1 MGGETSPP
9 VLFQAGAFMTPFLE
23 MHAISKS
30 FPGVKALNRVDLAVR
45 LGEVHAIAGENGAG
59 KSTLMKIMTG
69 VYKADSGGTIQI
81 DGQPVLIRDPGHARS
96 LGINIIHQELSMVEN
111 LTVAENIFLAR
122 EPLRRS
128 GFIDSRAMNEG
139 TRKVLRELDIDI
151 EPTTPVARLSIG
163 QKQMI
168 EIARAI
174 SYDSRIIIMDE
185 PTASLSHHE
194 STTLMRVID
203 RLRLQNIGIVY
214 ITHRLEEIFQIAD
227 HVTVLRDGETVDSRP
242 IAQMDHDILVRKMV
256 DRELTQL
263 FGEHV
268 SHATGDVLL
277 SVRGLAMKHA
287 APHQAH
293 VRDVSFDLRKGE
305 VLGFFGLIG
314 AGRTEIMEMIFG
326 LRPYDGEIRIDGV
339 AASIKDPSAAIGHG
353 LGFVT
358 EDRKGQGL
366 VLGMTV
372 RENFSLTHL
381 SDYCRLDFVDR
392 RKEAAACDGYVQSLD
407 IRTPSIEQTILNLS
421 GGNQQKVIIAKWVAR
436 RPRILIVDEP
446 TRGIDIGA
454 KAEVHALLSRL
465 AQQGLSIIVISSDL
479 PEILAV
485 SDRILV
491 IKGGRINGEISRAD
505 ATQESVMRAATG

>member
-1 MGGETSPP
+1 M
-9 VLFQAGAFMTPFLE
+9 VPFLQ
-23 MHAISKS
+23 MHAISKT
-30 FPGVKALNRVDLAVR
+30 FPGVRALNRVDLCVR
-45 LGEVHAIAGENGAG
+45 RGEVHAVAGENGAG

-69 VYKADSGGTIQI
+69 VFKADAGGSVKVE
-81 DGQPVLIRDPGHARS
+81 GQPVVIRDPMHARS

-122 EPLRRS
+122 EPTGPG
-128 GFIDSRAMNEG
+128 GFIASRRMVKE
-139 TRKVLRELDIDI
+139 TRKVLAELEMDI
-151 EPTTPVARLSIG
+151 EPTTLVGRLSIG
-163 QKQMI
+163 QKQMV
-168 EIARAI
+168 EIARSI
-174 SYDSRIIIMDE
+174 SYDSKIIIMDE

-194 STTLMRVID
+194 STTLMRVIN
-203 RLRLQNIGIVY
+203 RLKQQNIGIVY
-214 ITHRLEEIFQIAD
+214 ITHRLDEIFEIAD

-242 IAQMDHDILVRKMV
+242 IAEMDRDILVRKMV
-256 DRELTQL
+256 DRELNQL
-263 FGEHV
+263 FGEHR
-268 SHATGDVLL
+268 SHATDEILL
-277 SVRGLAMKHA
+277 SVRGLTMKHA
-287 APHQAH
+287 AVHQAN
-293 VRDVSFDLRKGE
+293 VTDVSFDLRKGE

-326 LRPYDGEIRIDGV
+326 LRPYDGEIRIDGER
-339 AASIKDPSAAIGHG
+339 ADIRDPATAIAHSI
-353 LGFVT
+353 GFVT

-381 SDYCRLDFVDR
+381 AEYCTLDFVNQGQESDR
-392 RKEAAACDGYVQSLD
+392 CKSFVRSLG
-407 IRTPSIEQTILNLS
+407 IKTPSIEQKTFNLS
-421 GGNQQKVIIAKWVAR
+421 GGNQQKVVIAKWVAR

-465 AQQGLSIIVISSDL
+465 AQDGLSIIVISSDL

-491 IKGGRINGEISRAD
+491 VKSGRINGEISRVD
-505 ATQESVMRAATG
+505 ATQERVMFAATS